1 MCVTWIMISFY
12 PRVER
17 DQSMIDC
24 SIDSVWFRIRLLGG
38 GAAGGS
44 SSRSDVVKWA
54 SLVRVVRWGRW
65 VLTGG
70 RWGSL

>member
-1 MCVTWIMISFY
+1 
-12 PRVER
+12 
-17 DQSMIDC
+17 MIDC

-44 SSRSDVVKWA
+44 GSRSDVVKWA
-54 SLVRVVRWGRW
+54 SPVRVVRWGRW